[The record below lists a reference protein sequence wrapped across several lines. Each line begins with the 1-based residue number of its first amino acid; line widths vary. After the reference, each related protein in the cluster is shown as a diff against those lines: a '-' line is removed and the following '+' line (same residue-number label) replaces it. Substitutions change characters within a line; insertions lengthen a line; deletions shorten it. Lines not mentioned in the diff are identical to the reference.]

1 MKKEILTLSCC
12 LFFALGVMA
21 QNANPS
27 NIKLGVQASP
37 TFTWMNTNDNQ
48 INGGGARVGLNL
60 GLTGQY
66 FFSEN
71 YSFSTGISLLL
82 NQGGNLNYSYSGNF
96 LPKTAA
102 ESNNPIAL
110 DSIAAGSA
118 IGFGVQYIEI
128 PFSIRMRTGEFGY
141 MRYFAELPMFTLAFR
156 TQGRA
161 SIDGINLADR
171 SSINIENENISKDI
185 TPINIRWGLGGGVE
199 YSVSP
204 NLSLVGGLYYNSTL
218 VDVVRDGKIYDGSNE
233 IDEDSKATIQSITLR
248 VMAVF

>member
-12 LFFALGVMA
+12 LFFALSAWA
-21 QNANPS
+21 QAPAPTATS
-27 NIKLGVQASP
+27 SLKLGVQASP

-48 INGGGARVGLNL
+48 ITGDGVRLGLNL

-71 YSFSTGISLLL
+71 YSFATGISLLL
-82 NQGGNLNYSYSGNF
+82 NQGGGLNYGYEGNF
-96 LPKTAA
+96 LARTEPQR
-102 ESNNPIAL
+102 PAL
-110 DSIAAGSA
+110 DSIAAGTTIDFA
-118 IGFGVQYIEI
+118 VQYIEI
-128 PFSIRMRTGEFGY
+128 PFSIRLRTGEFGY

-161 SIDGINLADR
+161 DINDLDI
-171 SSINIENENISKDI
+171 SNENISDDI
-185 TPINIRWGLGGGVE
+185 MPINIRWGLGGGVE

-218 VDVVRDGKIYDGSNE
+218 VDVVRDGDIYNNSNKSS
-233 IDEDSKATIQSITLR
+233 EDSKATIQSITLR

>member
-12 LFFALGVMA
+12 LFFALGLLA
-21 QNANPS
+21 QDVAIQPAAPVS

-48 INGGGARVGLNL
+48 ITGSGVRLGLNL

-71 YSFSTGISLLL
+71 YSFATGVSLLL
-82 NQGGNLNYSYSGNF
+82 NQGGSLNYGYNGNF
-96 LPKTAA
+96 LPKTAT

-128 PFSIRMRTGEFGY
+128 PFSIRLRTGEFGY

-161 SIDGINLADR
+161 DIDALNV
-171 SSINIENENISKDI
+171 SNENISSDI

-204 NLSLVGGLYYNSTL
+204 NLSLVGGIYYNSTL
-218 VDVVRDGKIYDGSNE
+218 VDVVRDGTIYGAPNTE
-233 IDEDSKATIQSITLR
+233 EDSKATIQSITLR